1 MNVKDMVEANTI
13 LKIKVGSELYGTSI
27 VGVSDID
34 YFGVCIPTKDYI
46 LGTQKFELLEERTNP
61 SSSGKRNT
69 KYDSDFTC
77 YSLQKY
83 FKLLS
88 DNNPNVLETL
98 FVNKENIIYSNRA
111 AKEILTYKHIFL
123 SKRAYYKF
131 SGYAHAQK
139 RKLLTK
145 ESMGLR
151 KEIVDKYFYD
161 TKYAGHLLRLLL
173 FGIELLD
180 TGSIKFPT
188 DWAKYLIQIKK
199 GEWPLS
205 HIIDKATYLEEQLV
219 NAFNHTKLP
228 ELPDLE
234 AINKL
239 QIKLIEGHYSN
250 K

>member
-27 VGVSDID
+27 IGSSDID

-61 SSSGKRNT
+61 SSSGRRNIS
-69 KYDSDFTC
+69 SDNDTTI

-111 AKEILTYKHIFL
+111 AEEILRYKHIFL

-131 SGYAHAQK
+131 SGYAFSQK

-145 ESMGLR
+145 EPIGLR
-151 KEIVDKYFYD
+151 KELTDK
-161 TKYAGHLLRLLL
+161 LREEMIRR
-173 FGIELLD
+173 GI
-180 TGSIKFPT
+180 F
-188 DWAKYLIQIKK
+188 
-199 GEWPLS
+199 
-205 HIIDKATYLEEQLV
+205 
-219 NAFNHTKLP
+219 
-228 ELPDLE
+228 
-234 AINKL
+234 
-239 QIKLIEGHYSN
+239 
-250 K
+250 

>member
-1 MNVKDMVEANTI
+1 MVEANTI

-34 YFGVCIPTKDYI
+34 YFGICIPTKDYI
-46 LGTQKFELLEERTNP
+46 LGTQQFEMLEERTNP
-61 SSSGKRNT
+61 SSSEKRNT
-69 KYDSDFTC
+69 KFDSDYTC

-88 DNNPNVLETL
+88 DNNPNVIETL

-111 AKEILTYKHIFL
+111 AEEILRYKHIFL

-131 SGYAHAQK
+131 SGYAFSQK

-145 ESMGLR
+145 EPIGLR
-151 KEIVDKYFYD
+151 KELTDKYGYD
-161 TKYAGHLLRLLL
+161 PKYSGHLIRLLL

-180 TGSIKFPT
+180 TGSIKFPS
-188 DWAKYLIQIKK
+188 DWSKYLIQIKK
-199 GEWPLS
+199 GEWPLY

-239 QIKLIEGHYSN
+239 QSKLIEGHWSN
-250 K
+250 IYR